1 MEKKQYRRV
10 KAKAFTLIEFLVVIT
25 IIGILATMI
34 VPRFLGK
41 IGKTKQSVAKGN
53 IGILEVKVLEFHTD
67 CERLPTSQ
75 EGLKALIQQPSDVG
89 DKWKGPYVK
98 EKDIIDPWG
107 QEFLY
112 ESPGRHNKDFDIFTY
127 GADGQE
133 GGENEN
139 ADIGNW

>member
-1 MEKKQYRRV
+1 MKKKQYRKA

-25 IIGILATMI
+25 IIGILATLI
-34 VPRFLGK
+34 VPRFIGK

-53 IGILEVKVLEFHTD
+53 IGVLEVKVLEFQTD
-67 CERLPTSQ
+67 CERLPTNQ
-75 EGLKALIQQPSDVG
+75 EGLKALIQGPSDVG

-112 ESPGRHNKDFDIFTY
+112 EGPGRHNRDFDIFTY